1 MGEVRENVKRNLGYF
16 LSLRGMSQKEL
27 AIKLDV
33 SQSAVTNWIKGKN
46 SPDIEAVVRICRC
59 LDISV
64 EDLFGIDADKVYSD
78 REMCIRDSYKG
89 MEAIV
94 DNIGPTAS
102 IEKIIRPI
110 YNFKAG

>member
-78 REMCIRDSYKG
+78 RERVLVAQYRKKPEMRHAVDVLLDI
-89 MEAIV
+89 EAH
-94 DNIGPTAS
+94 AML
-102 IEKIIRPI
+102 
-110 YNFKAG
+110 